1 MWIFSRESRCRVTSD
16 RWDFVWKK
24 KTVLRSSNV
33 NIISFL
39 PFFYKIN
46 EGDLPLMYSCVPVL
60 WLLLCDPCHSLEG
73 QGSHNNSQKTTK
85 SIIKITPPSFLRTSL
100 KNFPRSLSRAC
111 ISRYVLYIEISIA
124 LLFTKFF
131 KFLPLTFSTLYIL
144 YWICRFL
151 GYEKVVKF

>member
-1 MWIFSRESRCRVTSD
+1 MSRYKRPLRLCM
-16 RWDFVWKK
+16 KK

-144 YWICRFL
+144 Y
-151 GYEKVVKF
+151 

>member
-1 MWIFSRESRCRVTSD
+1 M
-16 RWDFVWKK
+16 KK
-24 KTVLRSSNV
+24 KTVLRSANA

-46 EGDLPLMYSCVPVL
+46 EGDLPLMYSCVLWCEFVDVVAF
-60 WLLLCDPCHSLEG
+60 WLLLCDPCHSLQG
-73 QGSHNNSQKTTK
+73 QGSHNNSQKMTK

-131 KFLPLTFSTLYIL
+131 KFLPLTLYIL
-144 YWICRFL
+144 YWVCRLL
-151 GYEKVVKF
+151 GYEKVVKFWTWVRLVLL